1 MPKISLSTTERDAN
15 QLPTATAVTDAVE
28 EIVETFETVGH
39 APTQNTGIDT
49 VAMDVA
55 ALQDAESITA
65 PRGPLKYQPLTRREL
80 RALEAAE
87 AARAKPTR
95 LVFTSS
101 SSSSSSSASASIS
114 DSTSDSGK
122 SSRPVPETRAIR
134 ARLSVAKAPR
144 RAANAAVRSATGPH
158 ASGPRA
164 TAPRTLGSRAT
175 GSLATGTQTSGIKRR
190 IISKLATVGAMAG
203 VGLIFISTT
212 VPANAFV
219 RSVDGQS
226 SISYTLSNGETT
238 QTLAMV
244 SAPGTAVARDAYTVV
259 SARQKA
265 SAVST
270 TKIYTFVGN
279 PTGAIQWPFPEGS
292 PISSGFG
299 PRHVA
304 SCSACSTFHEGLD
317 FTPGAGTPIHSV
329 ADGVVSLVDLGGT
342 FGNHVVID
350 HVINGQTVQTVY
362 AHMQYGSITVAM
374 GQRVVAGQIIGEVG
388 STGISTGAHLHLEVH
403 LGGVPVDPYIW
414 LSANAK

>member
-1 MPKISLSTTERDAN
+1 
-15 QLPTATAVTDAVE
+15 
-28 EIVETFETVGH
+28 
-39 APTQNTGIDT
+39 
-49 VAMDVA
+49 
-55 ALQDAESITA
+55 
-65 PRGPLKYQPLTRREL
+65 
-80 RALEAAE
+80 
-87 AARAKPTR
+87 
-95 LVFTSS
+95 
-101 SSSSSSSASASIS
+101 
-114 DSTSDSGK
+114 
-122 SSRPVPETRAIR
+122 
-134 ARLSVAKAPR
+134 
-144 RAANAAVRSATGPH
+144 
-158 ASGPRA
+158 
-164 TAPRTLGSRAT
+164 
-175 GSLATGTQTSGIKRR
+175 
-190 IISKLATVGAMAG
+190 MAG